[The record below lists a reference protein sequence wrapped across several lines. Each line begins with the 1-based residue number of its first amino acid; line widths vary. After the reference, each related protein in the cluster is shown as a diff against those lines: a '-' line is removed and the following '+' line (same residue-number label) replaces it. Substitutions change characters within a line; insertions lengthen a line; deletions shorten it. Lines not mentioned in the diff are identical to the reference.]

1 LTTVVWFDPG
11 RSEALLFISTASQ
24 WHCIFQQVLRLW
36 SHACSRKE
44 LIPMSRIPAPGAIVG
59 TTTVSAVLAL
69 CLLGGV
75 GATAPAVADE
85 ATTAPST
92 IGASLIASEN
102 TASEVGL
109 TTATSVA
116 PTSVAPTSVTATSLT
131 TASVLSGVM
140 TNAVATANGIQTANV
155 ADALSSESAGTAASI
170 ETMQTLGLAGGVTS
184 EQIPAEA
191 MLTRNAAAVSATA
204 LAVPASLAR
213 KVAKPVAAAITGTPL
228 QMAHTIATQT
238 GLNQQQWVCLDSL
251 WYQESKFQPNAHNRR
266 SGAFGIPQALPA
278 SRMASAGADWRTN
291 PATQIKWGLSYIK
304 VRYGTA
310 CTAWAHWKR
319 DRWY

>member
-1 LTTVVWFDPG
+1 LTVFFGLTWVVQKHC
-11 RSEALLFISTASQ
+11 SSAALHLSQ
-24 WHCIFQQVLRLW
+24 ALRHC

-75 GATAPAVADE
+75 GATAPAAADE
-85 ATTAPST
+85 ATTAPGT
-92 IGASLIASEN
+92 IGTSLIASEN
-102 TASEVGL
+102 TANEVGL
-109 TTATSVA
+109 R
-116 PTSVAPTSVTATSLT
+116 T

-140 TNAVATANGIQTANV
+140 TNAVMSANDAQSATA
-155 ADALSSESAGTAASI
+155 ADAATNESAGTAASI
-170 ETMQTLGLAGGVTS
+170 ETMQTLGLAGGVAS

-191 MLTRNAAAVSATA
+191 MLTRNAAVASAAA
-204 LAVPASLAR
+204 LAVPATLAK
-213 KVAKPVAAAITGTPL
+213 KVVAPRPVAAAITGTPL
-228 QMAHTIATQT
+228 QIAHTIATQE
-238 GLNQQQWVCLDSL
+238 GLNQQQWMCLDSL
-251 WYQESKFQPNAHNRR
+251 WYQESKFETNAHNRR

-291 PATQIKWGLSYIK
+291 PATQVKWGLSYIK

-310 CTAWAHWKR
+310 CNAWAHWKR
-319 DRWY
+319 ARWY

>member
-1 LTTVVWFDPG
+1 
-11 RSEALLFISTASQ
+11 
-24 WHCIFQQVLRLW
+24 
-36 SHACSRKE
+36 
-44 LIPMSRIPAPGAIVG
+44 MSRIPAPGAIVG

-85 ATTAPST
+85 STTASST

-102 TASEVGL
+102 TANVVGL
-109 TTATSVA
+109 TTTTPATATSES
-116 PTSVAPTSVTATSLT
+116 TTSLT
-131 TASVLSGVM
+131 TTSVLSGAM
-140 TNAVATANGIQTANV
+140 TNAVANANGVETASI
-155 ADALSSESAGTAASI
+155 AGTASTESAGTAASI
-170 ETMQTLGLAGGVTS
+170 ETMQTLGLAGGVAS

-191 MLTRNAAAVSATA
+191 MLTRNAAAAAATA
-204 LAVPASLAR
+204 LAVPAALA
-213 KVAKPVAAAITGTPL
+213 KKIAAPKPVAAAITGTPL
-228 QMAHTIATQT
+228 QIAHIVATQA

-251 WYQESKFQPNAHNRR
+251 WYQESKFQTSAHNRR

-310 CTAWAHWKR
+310 CNAWAHWKR

>member
-1 LTTVVWFDPG
+1 
-11 RSEALLFISTASQ
+11 
-24 WHCIFQQVLRLW
+24 
-36 SHACSRKE
+36 
-44 LIPMSRIPAPGAIVG
+44 MSRIPAPGAIVG

-75 GATAPAVADE
+75 GATAPAAADE
-85 ATTAPST
+85 TTTAPST
-92 IGASLIASEN
+92 IGASLIAAEN

-109 TTATSVA
+109 TTTN
-116 PTSVAPTSVTATSLT
+116 TASEGLT
-131 TASVLSGVM
+131 TTSVLSGVM
-140 TNAVATANGIQTANV
+140 TNALMTANAADTATV
-155 ADALSSESAGTAASI
+155 AATNESAGTAASI
-170 ETMQTLGLAGGVTS
+170 ETMQTLGLAGGVAS

-191 MLTRNAAAVSATA
+191 MLSRNAAAASATS
-204 LAVPASLAR
+204 LAVPATLAE
-213 KVAKPVAAAITGTPL
+213 KVASPKPVAAAITGTPL
-228 QMAHTIATQT
+228 QIAHTIATQA

-251 WYQESKFQPNAHNRR
+251 WYQESKFQTNAHNRR

-310 CTAWAHWKR
+310 CNAWAHWKR

>member
-1 LTTVVWFDPG
+1 
-11 RSEALLFISTASQ
+11 
-24 WHCIFQQVLRLW
+24 
-36 SHACSRKE
+36 
-44 LIPMSRIPAPGAIVG
+44 MSRIPAPGAIVG

-75 GATAPAVADE
+75 GATAPAAADE
-85 ATTAPST
+85 TTTAPST
-92 IGASLIASEN
+92 IGASLISTEN

-109 TTATSVA
+109 A
-116 PTSVAPTSVTATSLT
+116 PTTTTSI
-131 TASVLSGVM
+131 LSGVM
-140 TNAVATANGIQTANV
+140 TNAVATANGVDSATVVDVAAN
-155 ADALSSESAGTAASI
+155 ESAGTAASI
-170 ETMQTLGLAGGVTS
+170 ETMQTLGLAGGVAS
-184 EQIPAEA
+184 EQIPAAA
-191 MLTRNAAAVSATA
+191 MLSRNTAASAVAA
-204 LAVPASLAR
+204 PASLAK
-213 KVAKPVAAAITGTPL
+213 KVAAQPAATAITGTPL
-228 QMAHTIATQT
+228 QIAHTIATQE
-238 GLNQQQWVCLDSL
+238 GLSQQQWVCLDSL
-251 WYQESKFQPNAHNRR
+251 WYQESKFQTNAHNRR

>member
-1 LTTVVWFDPG
+1 
-11 RSEALLFISTASQ
+11 
-24 WHCIFQQVLRLW
+24 
-36 SHACSRKE
+36 
-44 LIPMSRIPAPGAIVG
+44 MSRIPAPGAIVG

-75 GATAPAVADE
+75 GATAPAAADE
-85 ATTAPST
+85 ATTVPST

-109 TTATSVA
+109 TPTTSV
-116 PTSVAPTSVTATSLT
+116 T

-140 TNAVATANGIQTANV
+140 TNAVMTANTASAV
-155 ADALSSESAGTAASI
+155 DTATSESAGTAASI
-170 ETMQTLGLAGGVTS
+170 DTMQTLGLAGGVAS

-191 MLTRNAAAVSATA
+191 MLSRNASAAVAAPAT
-204 LAVPASLAR
+204 LA
-213 KVAKPVAAAITGTPL
+213 KVAAPKPAPAAITGTPL
-228 QMAHTIATQT
+228 QVAHTIATQA

-251 WYQESKFQPNAHNRR
+251 WYQESKFQTNAHNRR

-310 CTAWAHWKR
+310 CNAWAHWKR
-319 DRWY
+319 NRWY

>member
-1 LTTVVWFDPG
+1 LTILFGLTWVVQKHC
-11 RSEALLFISTASQ
+11 SSAALHLS
-24 WHCIFQQVLRLW
+24 QVLRLW

-75 GATAPAVADE
+75 GATAPAAADE
-85 ATTAPST
+85 ATTVPST
-92 IGASLIASEN
+92 IGTSLITAENTANEVGLAPN
-102 TASEVGL
+102 TASEGL
-109 TTATSVA
+109 T
-116 PTSVAPTSVTATSLT
+116 T

-140 TNAVATANGIQTANV
+140 TNAVMTANSAV
-155 ADALSSESAGTAASI
+155 ADTAANESAGTAASI
-170 ETMQTLGLAGGVTS
+170 ETMQTLGLAGGVAS

-191 MLTRNAAAVSATA
+191 MLSRNAAAASAA
-204 LAVPASLAR
+204 PASVA
-213 KVAKPVAAAITGTPL
+213 KVAAPKPAAAAITGTPL
-228 QMAHTIATQT
+228 QIAHTIATQA

-251 WYQESKFQPNAHNRR
+251 WYQESKFQTNARNHR

-310 CTAWAHWKR
+310 CNAWAHWKR

>member
-1 LTTVVWFDPG
+1 
-11 RSEALLFISTASQ
+11 
-24 WHCIFQQVLRLW
+24 
-36 SHACSRKE
+36 
-44 LIPMSRIPAPGAIVG
+44 MSRIAAPGAIVG

-75 GATAPAVADE
+75 GATAPAAADE
-85 ATTAPST
+85 ATTVPST
-92 IGASLIASEN
+92 IGASLIAAEN

-109 TTATSVA
+109 TTTN
-116 PTSVAPTSVTATSLT
+116 TASEGLT
-131 TASVLSGVM
+131 TTSVLSGVM
-140 TNAVATANGIQTANV
+140 TNAVMTANAATAADTAAN
-155 ADALSSESAGTAASI
+155 ETAGTAASI
-170 ETMQTLGLAGGVTS
+170 EMMQTLGLAGGVAS
-184 EQIPAEA
+184 EQVPAAA
-191 MLTRNAAAVSATA
+191 MLSRNAAAASGTA
-204 LAVPASLAR
+204 LAAPATLAK
-213 KVAKPVAAAITGTPL
+213 KVAAPKPVAAAITGTPL
-228 QMAHTIATQT
+228 QIAQTIATQA

-251 WYQESKFQPNAHNRR
+251 WYQESKFETNAHNRR

-310 CTAWAHWKR
+310 CNAWAHWKR

>member
-1 LTTVVWFDPG
+1 
-11 RSEALLFISTASQ
+11 
-24 WHCIFQQVLRLW
+24 
-36 SHACSRKE
+36 
-44 LIPMSRIPAPGAIVG
+44 MSRIPAPGAIVG

-75 GATAPAVADE
+75 GATAPAAADE
-85 ATTAPST
+85 TTTVPST

-102 TASEVGL
+102 TASAQNAASEVGL
-109 TTATSVA
+109 T
-116 PTSVAPTSVTATSLT
+116 T
-131 TASVLSGVM
+131 TASVLSGVT
-140 TNAVATANGIQTANV
+140 TNAVTTANTATAADTATN
-155 ADALSSESAGTAASI
+155 ESAGTAASI
-170 ETMQTLGLAGGVTS
+170 EIMQTLGLAGGVAS
-184 EQIPAEA
+184 EQIPAAA
-191 MLTRNAAAVSATA
+191 MLSRNAAAASAS
-204 LAVPASLAR
+204 AVPATLA
-213 KVAKPVAAAITGTPL
+213 KVAAPKPAAAAITGTPL
-228 QMAHTIATQT
+228 QIAHTIATQA

-251 WYQESKFQPNAHNRR
+251 WYQESKFQTNARNYR

-310 CTAWAHWKR
+310 CNAWAHWKR